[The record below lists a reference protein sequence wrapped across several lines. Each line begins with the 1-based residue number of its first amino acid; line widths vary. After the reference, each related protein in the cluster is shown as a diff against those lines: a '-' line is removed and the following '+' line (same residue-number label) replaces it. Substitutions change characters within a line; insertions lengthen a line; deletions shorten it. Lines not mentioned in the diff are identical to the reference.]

1 MSWAESS
8 ASRSAAAPRPW
19 ATAARP
25 DDGPGAACRSERF
38 AATGPRRRRRRRRPG
53 QVERPLPPWASTGR
67 PARRGTHPGAHPA
80 PGPPRHRGVPGTGAR
95 LPEVIGLFVT
105 SGTHDFLLR
114 IAVPDVDGVYA
125 FDRLTERR
133 GSPTCRPPGPMSTSS
148 PAASSRTA
156 PIGPASHAGP
166 ADR

>member
-1 MSWAESS
+1 M
-8 ASRSAAAPRPW
+8 RIRPP
-19 ATAARP
+19 ARP
-25 DDGPGAACRSERF
+25 VIEGFRER
-38 AATGPRRRRRRRRPG
+38 A
-53 QVERPLPPWASTGR
+53 
-67 PARRGTHPGAHPA
+67 
-80 PGPPRHRGVPGTGAR
+80 AR
-95 LPEVIGLFVT
+95 LPEVLGLFVT

-156 PIGPASHAGP
+156 TIGPASHAGP